1 MDGADEAGTGENAF
15 SAVGLRP
22 TRTAREPAA
31 RRSPR
36 PRAAARES
44 VAGGQIAAYRDDGP
58 ISLWLGRLVEG
69 RIPPVP
75 PVLVGVFVTVALA
88 LLGMGNLSGVLVLT
102 PVEAM
107 LLAGLGSCHP
117 HDGRLDW
124 LVPPLLQVG
133 EYLFLAALAFTRAV
147 SPPLVFALIAAVVLR
162 HLDVAYRARHRI
174 RWPAARRADRRARKQ
189 ARATEPAGRRRR
201 AGGRGAQP
209 DDGERAGEAAGQRP
223 AAHRGL
229 AASHGLTW
237 PPMAADGRPAD
248 VTGLGWEVR
257 MLALGVGA
265 ALDIVPFA
273 CVVLAGYLWALVIR
287 DFLTGWLGVR
297 GKAA

>member
-1 MDGADEAGTGENAF
+1 
-15 SAVGLRP
+15 V
-22 TRTAREPAA
+22 
-31 RRSPR
+31 
-36 PRAAARES
+36 ARES
-44 VAGGQIAAYRDDGP
+44 VAGGQIAAYRDDGA
-58 ISLWLGRLVEG
+58 ISLWLGRVVEG

-174 RWPAARRADRRARKQ
+174 RWPAARRPDRRARKQ

-229 AASHGLTW
+229 A
-237 PPMAADGRPAD
+237 AD

-297 GKAA
+297 GEAA

>member
-1 MDGADEAGTGENAF
+1 M
-15 SAVGLRP
+15 
-22 TRTAREPAA
+22 
-31 RRSPR
+31 
-36 PRAAARES
+36 
-44 VAGGQIAAYRDDGP
+44 
-58 ISLWLGRLVEG
+58 VEG

-88 LLGMGNLSGVLVLT
+88 LLGLGNLSGVLVLT

-107 LLAGLGSCHP
+107 LLAGLGSWHP

-133 EYLFLAALAFTRAV
+133 EYLFLAALAFSRAV

-174 RWPAARRADRRARKQ
+174 RWPAARAADGRPRQPGRRQPSRAEARPG
-189 ARATEPAGRRRR
+189 RPAGRS
-201 AGGRGAQP
+201 RGA
-209 DDGERAGEAAGQRP
+209 
-223 AAHRGL
+223 
-229 AASHGLTW
+229 AASYGLTW
-237 PPMAADGRPAD
+237 PPTAADGRPAD
-248 VTGLGWEVR
+248 VAGLGWEVR

-265 ALDIVPFA
+265 ALGIMPFA
-273 CVVLAGYLWALVIR
+273 CVALAGYLWALTIR

-297 GKAA
+297 SEPA